1 MSVAE
6 NLFNQNAFLKGQYGF
21 CPPILKVF
29 YARIYY
35 SLCRVNN
42 TLFEKGALV
51 HNVWSWKV
59 DQYYDFV
66 SSLGLL
72 NV

>member
-6 NLFNQNAFLKGQYGF
+6 NLFNQNAVLKGQYGF

-51 HNVWSWKV
+51 HNV
-59 DQYYDFV
+59 
-66 SSLGLL
+66 
-72 NV
+72 